1 MVVRNIAIMFKM
13 SVSDMFV
20 SSKPG
25 VSIRVTFLLSRS
37 NEEATSMRSV
47 HDIRPLPTVNVE
59 LEAKLIN

>member
-37 NEEATSMRSV
+37 NEEATSTRFV
-47 HDIRPLPTVNVE
+47 HDIRPSPTVNVE